1 MRHTSRHHN
10 HFNSQATTNSAAVLA
25 SGPIVLPDGSLE
37 FDSNDDGLTDIWA
50 TAEQYSVFGFE
61 PGGGVSG
68 YHIGKYADVWID
80 RDFDGLSDMFIGSGY
95 PVDGFPERVALFGF
109 SSLEEVDLNADAVA
123 DVWRTSAVT
132 TSVRIDGKWH
142 VREVTAAVQ
151 TEDTDFDG
159 EVDLWTYGG
168 FDKGAF
174 HSIDGNNDG
183 VFDTWVFEDKVVEHD
198 TDQDGTPDFRTSSG
212 GLMAFDQ
219 TGDGVA
225 DLTYYNGAK
234 TETLTEAGWTVVS
247 QDEMT
252 FDLEQHVPNDWFY
265 LSGWLT

>member
-1 MRHTSRHHN
+1 MPLRDLHYDPTHVTFTGAYEGAKSRE
-10 HFNSQATTNSAAVLA
+10 
-25 SGPIVLPDGSLE
+25 G
-37 FDSNDDGLTDIWA
+37 
-50 TAEQYSVFGFE
+50 
-61 PGGGVSG
+61 
-68 YHIGKYADVWID
+68 
-80 RDFDGLSDMFIGSGY
+80 
-95 PVDGFPERVALFGF
+95 
-109 SSLEEVDLNADAVA
+109 
-123 DVWRTSAVT
+123 
-132 TSVRIDGKWH
+132 
-142 VREVTAAVQ
+142 
-151 TEDTDFDG
+151 
-159 EVDLWTYGG
+159 
-168 FDKGAF
+168 
-174 HSIDGNNDG
+174 
-183 VFDTWVFEDKVVEHD
+183 VVEHD